1 MSVEEPRTGSTGS
14 TGEPDEPD
22 EPVAPKIVELGPGLP
37 GWTLRLALLLAGCA
51 ATVVQ
56 MHDGHIAVVAIV
68 LFTLTAVTTLA
79 PASPAPAMLI
89 AAIAIAMAVGGS
101 DPLRAT
107 VLVEIPLVHLV
118 HVLASVTALVP
129 LRSVIRPSALL
140 RPARRF
146 LAVQIGA
153 FAVVG
158 IAEILPTGRN
168 TTFVEVVGLI
178 AATGLVLL
186 AVKLL
191 TRAK

>member
-1 MSVEEPRTGSTGS
+1 MSAEEPRTQT
-14 TGEPDEPD
+14 PAAP
-22 EPVAPKIVELGPGLP
+22 APKILELGPGLP
-37 GWTLRLALLLAGCA
+37 GWTMRLALLLAAAG
-51 ATVVQ
+51 ATVAQ
-56 MHDGHIAVVAIV
+56 MHDGSVAIV
-68 LFTLTAVTTLA
+68 SVVLFVLAAVTALA

-89 AAIAIAMAVGGS
+89 VAVAIAVAVGGS
-101 DPLRAT
+101 DPLRLV
-107 VLVEIPLVHLV
+107 VLVEIPLLHLV
-118 HVLASVTALVP
+118 HVLASISALVP

-146 LAVQIGA
+146 VAVQIGV

-158 IAEILPTGRN
+158 LAEILPTRRN

-186 AVKLL
+186 AIKLL